1 MEDVCG
7 DVFNVSLMLIMS
19 VGIVF
24 LGPWGDEMAE
34 EYSDLAHRIAAAP
47 GLIWKV

>member
-1 MEDVCG
+1 MALKLLQMDY
-7 DVFNVSLMLIMS
+7 
-19 VGIVF
+19 VF
-24 LGPWGDEMAE
+24 LGPSGDEMAE